1 MQGFDATEY
10 QARVAGLQA
19 AMAAEASMPCC

>member
-1 MQGFDATEY
+1 MQGFEATEY

-19 AMAAEASMPCC
+19 AMAAEGLDACC